1 MTEMRERVHTPVSDA
16 ELERRWAAV
25 RAAMEERGIDVLVAQ
40 NANDH
45 MGGYVKY
52 LTDVPATNGYPL
64 TVVFPREDAMSVVTH
79 GPLGQDLAIGAGAG
93 GDGLWRGV
101 GRVLTTASFA
111 SAPYTRAYDADLA
124 ARPLADFAGA
134 TIGLVGTYAM
144 SFAFVDQLSRALP
157 RATFAEASELVD
169 RIKALKS
176 EEEKGLIR
184 RTAALQDAAMEAAFA
199 SVEPGGRDSDIAA
212 VAQHRSQELG
222 SEQGIYLC
230 ASAPPGEP
238 AWILPR
244 HQQHR
249 VMREGDV
256 LMLLIENNG
265 PGGHYAELGRTCVLG
280 PAPQRL
286 LEEHAFTVRA
296 QEHCLGLLRPGAP
309 AAGVWEAYNAFM
321 REHGRPEERRLHCHG
336 QGYDLVERP
345 LVRFDETMAIEADL
359 NIVCHPTYV
368 QDGTPSWVCDNV
380 LIGPDGVAERLHA
393 FPKEIVELG

>member
-1 MTEMRERVHTPVSDA
+1 MTEMRERVHTPVSDD
-16 ELERRWAAV
+16 ELQRRWAAV

-40 NANDH
+40 NTNDH
-45 MGGYVKY
+45 MGGYVKW
-52 LTDVPATNGYPL
+52 LTDVPAVNGYPL
-64 TVVFPREDAMSVVTH
+64 TVVFPRDDAMSVVTH
-79 GPLGQDLAIGAGAG
+79 GPIGEDVALGAG

-101 GRVLTTASFA
+101 GRLMTTASFA
-111 SAPYTRAYDADLA
+111 SAPYTRAYDAELA
-124 ARPLADFAGA
+124 ARPLAAFATG

-144 SFAFVDQLSRALP
+144 SFAFVDRLSRELP
-157 RATFAEASELVD
+157 QATFAEASELVD
-169 RIKALKS
+169 PIKARKS
-176 EEEKGLIR
+176 EEEKALIR
-184 RTAALQDAAMEAAFA
+184 RTAALQDAAMDAAFDA
-199 SVEPGGRDSDIAA
+199 VEPGRRDSDIAA
-212 VAQHRSQELG
+212 VAQHCSQELG

-238 AWILPR
+238 AAIGPR
-244 HQQHR
+244 HLQDR
-249 VMREGDV
+249 VMRDGDV

-265 PGGHYAELGRTCVLG
+265 PGGHYTELGRTCVLG
-280 PAPQRL
+280 AAPPRL
-286 LEEHAFTVRA
+286 LEEHAFALRA
-296 QEHCLGLLRPGAP
+296 QEHCLGLLRPGEP
-309 AAGVWEAYNAFM
+309 AAEVFAAYNEFM
-321 REHGRPEERRLHCHG
+321 RENGRPEERRIHCHG